1 MCSGEYDM
9 QIKLPK
15 HGALVAGGG
24 AAPLVTN
31 PLTGETVA
39 NFAEA
44 TPDLSGA
51 ATVAMHETSEI

>member
-1 MCSGEYDM
+1 MCSCEDDM
-9 QIKLPK
+9 QIKLPI
-15 HGALVAGGG
+15 HGALVEDGGV
-24 AAPLVTN
+24 APPVTN

-51 ATVAMHETSEI
+51 ATVAMHEISET